1 MSVLS
6 VPAHGGW
13 RFPFCCIKKGHTV
26 KVWSAIQDE
35 VDMLREK
42 REHKNLPGIAIP
54 SDMEITGDLEAC
66 IKGADLLVLSVPSVF
81 TRQTARKMKPYV
93 ADGQIIVMWQR
104 ELKRKL

>member
-1 MSVLS
+1 MANVSIIGSGTWGMALS
-6 VPAHGGW
+6 LLLY
-13 RFPFCCIKKGHTV
+13 KKGHTV

-66 IKGADLLVLSVPSVF
+66 IKGADLLVLSVPS
-81 TRQTARKMKPYV
+81 
-93 ADGQIIVMWQR
+93 
-104 ELKRKL
+104 E